1 MNRFPKKMPEEQQ
14 FKRHIAYKLRIG
26 NILIGKPVVNEER
39 FSFLEFGDKKIV
51 RINVLGNI
59 VDKYE
64 SGERRDEGR
73 KYMFLTLDDGSGQ
86 IRLKIFGDDYEKF
99 KHVVQGQTVV
109 VIGVLR
115 NWNNETYISPEIIR
129 EMDPRYLLVR
139 KLEIEKDKTINARPV
154 EKEQI
159 VAIKDKILELIKNSE
174 ENNGIEV
181 DEITQKFHE
190 TPQTIINQEIQK
202 LLEEGIV
209 FEPRP
214 GKIRWLG

>member
-1 MNRFPKKMPEEQQ
+1 MPEEQQ

-26 NILIGKPVVNEER
+26 DILIGKPVVDEER

-51 RINVLGNI
+51 RINILGNI
-59 VDKYE
+59 VDRYE
-64 SGERRDEGR
+64 SAGRDEGR
-73 KYMFLTLDDGSGQ
+73 KYVFLTLDDGSGQ

-99 KHVVQGQTVV
+99 KDVVQGQTVV

-115 NWNNETYISPEIIR
+115 HWNNETYISPEIIR

-139 KLEIEKDKTINARPV
+139 KLEIEKDKAINAKPV
-154 EKEQI
+154 EKAQI

-214 GKIRWLG
+214 RKIRWLG